1 MYLLSMKRLILVS
14 TFLAFAFNSQ
24 AGELTNKI
32 SETASDF
39 LKNLI
44 PGEGLTEVSVDVREN
59 YKPDFSILG
68 VREVKK
74 KDNGNIFTQ
83 FSLFSTEQNSKE
95 RYVGNLGVGSR
106 WLSDDKTLLSGVNS
120 FLDYDHEGNA
130 RGSIGGELRNA
141 VLELTS
147 NYYFGIDDGGDGEK
161 VLGGYEAQLS
171 SQIPYIHWGDIF
183 YSSYKWKGI
192 DRDDI
197 EGIKYGADLILNPHL
212 NLEVAYD
219 DKDLKGL
226 KDEWYAKIIYIH
238 PPREGPTALDGISS
252 SVWKDQK
259 DMSGEL
265 LAKVKRQNK
274 IMIEFKGSGTISRLD

>member
-1 MYLLSMKRLILVS
+1 MKSVIITFFVLIFSTISHADDLSK
-14 TFLAFAFNSQ
+14 
-24 AGELTNKI
+24 KI
-32 SETASDF
+32 TETASNYIS
-39 LKNLI
+39 NLI
-44 PGEGLTEVSVDVREN
+44 PGEGTTEVSIDLREN

-83 FSLFSTEQNSKE
+83 FSLFSTEQNNKE
-95 RYVGNLGVGSR
+95 RYVGNLGIGSR

-130 RGSIGGELRNA
+130 RVSLGGELRNA

-147 NYYFGIDDGGDGEK
+147 NYYLGIDNGGDGEK
-161 VLGGYEAQLS
+161 VLDGYEAQLS

-192 DRDDI
+192 DRKDI
-197 EGIKYGADLILNPHL
+197 EGTKYGADLSLNPHL

-219 DKDLKGL
+219 DKDLNGL
-226 KDEWYAKIIYIH
+226 KDEWYAKIIYSH
-238 PPREGPTALDGISS
+238 PPKEGPTALDGISNS
-252 SVWKDQK
+252 IWKDQK

>member
-1 MYLLSMKRLILVS
+1 MKSAIIIFFILIFSTISHANDLSK
-14 TFLAFAFNSQ
+14 
-24 AGELTNKI
+24 KI
-32 SETASDF
+32 TETASNYIS
-39 LKNLI
+39 NLI
-44 PGEGLTEVSVDVREN
+44 PGEGTTEVSIDLREN

-74 KDNGNIFTQ
+74 KDSGNIFTQ
-83 FSLFSTEQNSKE
+83 FSLFSTEQNNKE
-95 RYVGNLGVGSR
+95 RYVGNLGIGSR

-120 FLDYDHEGNA
+120 FLDYDHEGNT
-130 RGSIGGELRNA
+130 RVSLGGELRNA

-147 NYYFGIDDGGDGEK
+147 NYYLGIDNGGDGEK
-161 VLGGYEAQLS
+161 VLDGYEAQLS

-192 DRDDI
+192 DREDI
-197 EGIKYGADLILNPHL
+197 EGTKYGADLSLNPHL
-212 NLEVAYD
+212 NLEVAFD
-219 DKDLKGL
+219 DKDLNGL
-226 KDEWYAKIIYIH
+226 KDEWYAKIIYSH
-238 PPREGPTALDGISS
+238 PPKEGPTALDGISNS
-252 SVWKDQK
+252 IWKDQK

>member
-1 MYLLSMKRLILVS
+1 MKSAIIIFFILIFSTISHANDLSK
-14 TFLAFAFNSQ
+14 
-24 AGELTNKI
+24 KI
-32 SETASDF
+32 TETASNYIS
-39 LKNLI
+39 NLI
-44 PGEGLTEVSVDVREN
+44 PGEGTTEVSIDLREN

-74 KDNGNIFTQ
+74 KDSGNIFTQ
-83 FSLFSTEQNSKE
+83 FSLFSTEQNNKE
-95 RYVGNLGVGSR
+95 RYVGNLGIGSR

-120 FLDYDHEGNA
+120 FIDYDHEGNT
-130 RGSIGGELRNA
+130 RVSLGGELRNA

-147 NYYFGIDDGGDGEK
+147 NYYLGIDNGGDGEK
-161 VLGGYEAQLS
+161 VLDGYEAQLS

-192 DRDDI
+192 DREDI
-197 EGIKYGADLILNPHL
+197 EGTKYGADLSLNPHL
-212 NLEVAYD
+212 NLEVAFD
-219 DKDLKGL
+219 DKDLNGL
-226 KDEWYAKIIYIH
+226 KDEWYAKIIYSH
-238 PPREGPTALDGISS
+238 PPKEGPTALDGISNS
-252 SVWKDQK
+252 IWKDQK

>member
-1 MYLLSMKRLILVS
+1 MKSVIITFFVLIFSTISHANNLSK
-14 TFLAFAFNSQ
+14 
-24 AGELTNKI
+24 KI
-32 SETASDF
+32 TETASNYIS
-39 LKNLI
+39 NLI
-44 PGEGLTEVSVDVREN
+44 PGEGTTEVSIDLREN

-83 FSLFSTEQNSKE
+83 FSLFSTEQNNKE
-95 RYVGNLGVGSR
+95 RYVGNLGIGSR

-120 FLDYDHEGNA
+120 FLDYDHEGNT
-130 RGSIGGELRNA
+130 RVSLGGELRNA

-147 NYYFGIDDGGDGEK
+147 NYYLGIDNGGDGEK
-161 VLGGYEAQLS
+161 VLDGYEAQLS

-192 DRDDI
+192 DRENI
-197 EGIKYGADLILNPHL
+197 EGTKYGAELSLNPHL

-219 DKDLKGL
+219 DKDLNGL
-226 KDEWYAKIIYIH
+226 KDEWYAKIIYSH
-238 PPREGPTALDGISS
+238 PPKEGPTALDGISNS
-252 SVWKDQK
+252 IWKDQK